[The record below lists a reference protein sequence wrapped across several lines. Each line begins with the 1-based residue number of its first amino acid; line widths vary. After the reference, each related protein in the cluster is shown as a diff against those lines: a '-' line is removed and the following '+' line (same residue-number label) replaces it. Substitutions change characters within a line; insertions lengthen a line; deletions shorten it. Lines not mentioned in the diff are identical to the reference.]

1 MKTITLT
8 GMMGSGKS
16 TVAKALSQILNCE
29 LLEID
34 SLIEHS
40 KKLIINEIFEKL
52 GEKYFREV
60 EKQTILTNAKPDNQ
74 IIAIGGGAFEDK
86 ETREFLLKN
95 TTVIYLKTSS
105 ETIFQRIKNDTS
117 RPLLNN
123 QMSTEKIEEII
134 KKRQQNYEKATLTV
148 YTDNKTI
155 EEITTEIRRVL
166 GLWKNYK
173 CT

>member
-40 KKLIINEIFEKL
+40 KKLTINEIFAKF

-60 EKQTILTNAKPDNQ
+60 EKQTILTSATPENQ
-74 IIAIGGGAFEDK
+74 VIAIGGGAFEDK

-105 ETIFQRIKNDTS
+105 ETIFQRIKNDNS

-134 KKRQQNYEKATLTV
+134 KKRQQNYKKATLTII
-148 YTDNKTI
+148 TDNKTI

-166 GLWKNYK
+166 GL
-173 CT
+173 